1 MMIKTTLV
9 IFWAISGSAWTN
21 EVFTDANG
29 CYTTRNW
36 ERRCLA
42 TPNQITGEVIVS
54 AKARAKEKTLD
65 NYKAMEQAKAKA
77 KESQPATS
85 AGLEQARARAKENAT
100 SADLEQARAR
110 AKAKATGRDPGAFK
124 RLKTNQGA

>member
-1 MMIKTTLV
+1 MMIKITLV
-9 IFWAISGSAWTN
+9 IFLAMSGSAWAN
-21 EVFTDANG
+21 EAFTDANG
-29 CYTTRNW
+29 CYTTRHW
-36 ERRCLA
+36 ERRCQA
-42 TPNQITGEVIVS
+42 NAHPITGEVIVA

-65 NYKAMEQAKAKA
+65 NYKAMEQAK
-77 KESQPATS
+77 
-85 AGLEQARARAKENAT
+85 ARAKENAT